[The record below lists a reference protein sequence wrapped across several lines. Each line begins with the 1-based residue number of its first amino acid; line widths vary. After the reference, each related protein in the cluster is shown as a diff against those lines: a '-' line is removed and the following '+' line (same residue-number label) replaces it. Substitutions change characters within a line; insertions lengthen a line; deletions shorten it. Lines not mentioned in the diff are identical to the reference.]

1 MVRPAP
7 SNKGRGM
14 KEQIHVSQHSIF
26 SSVRIA
32 RCLWRREERFLF
44 CGEVS
49 HLHSLG
55 YHSIA
60 NNDTCVVISPSYIS
74 TWTSSLLTTI
84 L

>member
-14 KEQIHVSQHSIF
+14 KEQIHVSQNSIF
-26 SSVRIA
+26 SSVRAA
-32 RCLWRREERFLF
+32 RYIWRREEGFLL

-55 YHSIA
+55 YHPIA
-60 NNDTCVVISPSYIS
+60 SNDTCVVISPV
-74 TWTSSLLTTI
+74 T
-84 L
+84 